1 MSALCTNV
9 NFRAMEKNISLYLF
23 IHHLLFRFT
32 LMASDS
38 PNVFT
43 EITALLTIYVLD
55 ENDNAPQFQSI
66 LDDIYVFENTLIDNI
81 TQIKVGYNNFLL
93 KIGSQNSFIFLQ
105 DYCH

>member
-1 MSALCTNV
+1 
-9 NFRAMEKNISLYLF
+9 
-23 IHHLLFRFT
+23 
-32 LMASDS
+32 MASDS
-38 PNVFT
+38 SNVFT

-81 TQIKVGYNNFLL
+81 TQIKVEYNNFLL
-93 KIGSQNSFIFLQ
+93 KISSQNSFIFLQ